1 MSVLNIPEL
10 NNQVDKAVR
19 EKVLMKTAEGREQL
33 LHEEFTEGL
42 KQFEG
47 WPITEQT
54 LYTIKAWYSEFGEHV
69 NCKFGLN
76 NQFRSRIDGD
86 KIVGSFDYQPMYSIT
101 YKSIVFSL
109 R

>member
-1 MSVLNIPEL
+1 MSILDRAAIDRQTEV
-10 NNQVDKAVR
+10 AVR
-19 EKVLMKTAEGREQL
+19 EDVLIKTAEGREQL
-33 LHEEFTEGL
+33 LHIEFAEGL

-54 LYTIKAWYSEFGEHV
+54 LYAIKAWYSEFGEHV
-69 NCKFGLN
+69 NCKFSFN

-86 KIVGSFDYQPMYSIT
+86 KIVGSFDYQPQHSIT